1 MKKEEYIAKAEAVH
15 GKGSYDYSKLP
26 DEVIC
31 KSGSQYKIPIICPIH
46 GEFEQ
51 NPCDH
56 SRGHGCPKCSCEK
69 SKKSYVMDYEEFV
82 KKANKIHNHKF
93 DYSKTDLNNRDEKGR
108 VCITCFEHGDF
119 WQKPNEHLKGHI
131 GCKKCNK
138 IRHFQ
143 KCLDKF
149 NNIKLQYSCWKFD
162 KEPKRTNEKITGFCE
177 KHQHTFKLRMDVFPR
192 ESGCIF
198 CLNRKYKKP
207 FIETFN
213 QIKEQYPQWK
223 FDKKPIS
230 IGDNVDGY
238 CIKHDKK
245 FKLRI
250 SDFTSKLNHGGCPI
264 CTNKKEFIRYNYE
277 MANKALFDKYGD
289 DRITISEKDFVNAK
303 TKSIFYCK
311 YHGFFEGILSIILS
325 KNAFFNG
332 CPACS
337 GKTQYTN
344 EKFIEKAREVHGDK
358 YDYSKVEF
366 KNTRTKVCI
375 TCSHHGEF
383 WQSPCSHLQRQ
394 GCPICN
400 HGMSKSFKLSLLEE
414 VDLELMSEN
423 QLLELIKMGNLPK
436 EFKTLIFSKPKSKKR
451 KDDAKKLKEKY
462 SDETKSEEETNK
474 EIEEQ
479 IQEEEKKFEENN
491 NNEQEDFAL
500 PELTEIQDIID
511 RTKIFDVDKLGIS
524 HGEGEKFIINSSL
537 HELWNT
543 ALNSGD
549 KFINQYKSE
558 TNTGKWFNCIR
569 DMFFDEYN
577 KVNSF
582 IVDENCK
589 FPYKPNLMQK
599 LMVYKM
605 KENNY
610 YGNWSDAGAGKS
622 FSREL
627 TSRAIDSHVS
637 LYIVPNAVKDTT
649 KKSILEAYPND
660 SNIVFIENINDI
672 VKLDE
677 TKYNYM
683 IINYDKF
690 QQEHTMDW
698 INKLVETNKIDFI
711 CLDEIQN
718 VKVRNI
724 NDVSIRN
731 TMIRTLIENVKHIN
745 PNVKLLALS
754 ATPIINNLTEVR
766 MLMELL
772 TGNEYKEIGNK
783 NTIENIHEAYKA
795 LLLNGFRFVPEYTA
809 KMNPISICVNGDA
822 LSNDLMNISNSDISK
837 IEQMLA
843 ELKIDECI
851 KKGLIKDKTII
862 YTHYVDG
869 IVPML
874 RNEIES
880 LGLKVDCY
888 TGEER
893 EQRKDIIDNFIN
905 GNLNVLIGSRPIS
918 TGVDGLQKV
927 CNNMIIISAP
937 WTNAEYHQLIKR
949 IYRQGSLFKD
959 VDVIIPKV
967 YIDKWSWDERR
978 IEIIEH
984 KKTLGEA
991 VLDGSF
997 NFKKYDE
1004 DSFRTK
1010 LLSKAI
1016 EALNQGLED
1025 KDVIR
1030 KKIEVEEIDIVKI
1043 QRSESY
1049 VNEIH
1054 RVANISKH
1062 ENISKNV
1069 YGNDKNKFNEY
1080 HKHRQESIKSWVEN
1094 PINYVADIINNRN
1107 EESYHYII
1115 DMGCGLNQ
1123 LKDLIINGDKRVV
1136 GVDFYS
1142 DDKNVIQSDM
1152 CDLNKYVPNKSKDI
1166 CVFCLSLWG
1175 TNYEDYIKEA
1185 NRIMKHGGI
1194 LIIVEPYSKF
1204 GENKHYN
1211 TIDDFSAKIEKYGF
1225 EVLGR
1230 NTIRNNFVYFKFHKI

>member
-1 MKKEEYIAKAEAVH
+1 MKKEEYIAQAESVH
-15 GKGSYDYSKLP
+15 GKETYDYSLLP
-26 DEVIC
+26 DEVKFDDKINIVC
-31 KSGSQYKIPIICPIH
+31 CEHGSFFQRANSHLQGCGCTQCANINKKINSKKELEELLINKPWELISYIKASNSIGWCNIH
-46 GEFEQ
+46 KKEIKLNKHSIKNGSY
-51 NPCDH
+51 PCDDCYQEKK
-56 SRGHGCPKCSCEK
+56 GIFSCEK
-69 SKKSYVMDYEEFV
+69 RLQEILNEYPWKINISNNLNNHTRLNGFCEEHENNFKIAINEFPRAGGCPYCMKRRKYKRDIKNYTNEFFEKIIENKYHDKLKFISFDNKKKTVRCLILKWNIERDFSYHNKRFKTGKMEIYDAVDTNTFIAKCKIDLKSKL
-82 KKANKIHNHKF
+82 
-93 DYSKTDLNNRDEKGR
+93 DYSKSVFINS
-108 VCITCFEHGDF
+108 IS
-119 WQKPNEHLKGHI
+119 
-131 GCKKCNK
+131 K
-138 IRHFQ
+138 I
-143 KCLDKF
+143 
-149 NNIKLQYSCWKFD
+149 
-162 KEPKRTNEKITGFCE
+162 
-177 KHQHTFKLRMDVFPR
+177 
-192 ESGCIF
+192 
-198 CLNRKYKKP
+198 
-207 FIETFN
+207 
-213 QIKEQYPQWK
+213 
-223 FDKKPIS
+223 
-230 IGDNVDGY
+230 
-238 CIKHDKK
+238 
-245 FKLRI
+245 
-250 SDFTSKLNHGGCPI
+250 
-264 CTNKKEFIRYNYE
+264 EF
-277 MANKALFDKYGD
+277 G
-289 DRITISEKDFVNAK
+289 
-303 TKSIFYCK
+303 
-311 YHGFFEGILSIILS
+311 
-325 KNAFFNG
+325 
-332 CPACS
+332 
-337 GKTQYTN
+337 
-344 EKFIEKAREVHGDK
+344 
-358 YDYSKVEF
+358 
-366 KNTRTKVCI
+366 
-375 TCSHHGEF
+375 CSHHGIVK
-383 WQSPCSHLQRQ
+383 QRAGSHIQN
-394 GCPICN
+394 GAVCPIC
-400 HGMSKSFKLSLLEE
+400 SKIPSSFKLSLLEE
-414 VDLELMSEN
+414 VDLESMDAH

-451 KDDAKKLKEKY
+451 KDDTKKLKENY
-462 SDETKSEEETNK
+462 SDETKSEEEINK

-500 PELTEIQDIID
+500 PELTEIQDVID
-511 RTKIFDVDKLGIS
+511 RTKYFDIDKLGIL
-524 HGEGEKFIINSSL
+524 HGEGEKFLINSSL

-543 ALNSGD
+543 VLNFGD
-549 KFINQYKSE
+549 EFINQYKSD

-599 LMVYKM
+599 LMVYRM
-605 KENNY
+605 KENTY

-622 FSREL
+622 FSRDL
-627 TSRAIDSHVS
+627 SSRAINSHVS
-637 LYIVPNAVKDTT
+637 LYVVPNAVKDTT

-660 SNIVFIENINDI
+660 SNIIFIENIDDI

-683 IINYDKF
+683 IINYEKF
-690 QQEHTMDW
+690 QQEYTMDW
-698 INKLVETNKIDFI
+698 INKLIETNKIDFI

-718 VKVRNI
+718 VKVRDI
-724 NDVSIRN
+724 NDISIRN
-731 TMIRTLIENVKHIN
+731 TMIRTLIENAKKIN
-745 PNVKLLALS
+745 TDIKLLALS

-772 TGNEYKEIGNK
+772 TGNEYKEIGNR

-795 LLLNGFRFVPEYTA
+795 LLLNGFRFVPKYT
-809 KMNPISICVNGDA
+809 MNINTPPVHINGDELA
-822 LSNDLMNISNSDISK
+822 DDLKNISNSDILK

-843 ELKIDECI
+843 ELKIKKCI
-851 KKGLIKDKTII
+851 KQGLFKDKTIV
-862 YTHYVDG
+862 YTQYVEG

-874 RNEIES
+874 RNKIET
-880 LGLKVDCY
+880 LGLNVNCY
-888 TGEER
+888 TGNESE
-893 EQRKDIIDNFIN
+893 EQRKDIINDFIN
-905 GNLNVLIGSRPIS
+905 GNLNVLIGSKPIS

-927 CNNMIIISAP
+927 CHNMIVISAP

-1030 KKIEVEEIDIVKI
+1030 KKIEVEEIDVVKT
-1043 QRSESY
+1043 QRAESY

-1054 RVANISKH
+1054 RIANTSKH
-1062 ENISKNV
+1062 ENIAKNV
-1069 YGNDKNKFNEY
+1069 YENDKNKFNEY
-1080 HKHRQESIKSWVEN
+1080 HKHRQESIKSWIEN
-1094 PINYVADIINNRN
+1094 PINYVAYIINNRN
-1107 EESYHYII
+1107 KESYHDII

-1152 CDLNKYVPNKSKDI
+1152 CDLSKYVHNESKDI

-1204 GENKHYN
+1204 GENEHYK
-1211 TIDDFSAKIEKYGF
+1211 TIDEFSEKIEKYGF

-1230 NTIRNNFVYFKFHKI
+1230 NVIRNNFVYFKFHKN

>member
-26 DEVIC
+26 DNKNIKSHAKIC
-31 KSGSQYKIPIICPIH
+31 IICHEKDENDIEH
-46 GEFEQ
+46 GEFLQ
-51 NPCDH
+51 NSYDH
-56 SRGHGCPKCSCEK
+56 LSGHGCKKCAKMATIDEKEFKNRIKFKKLDELFDFSKFIFKDYQKTKSKIRCKKHDYWFNTTAKNLIDGHKCPLCGREEFKNKMIKKLKDNFLMFINEKYPNCFDFSNSEFKTNRDKILVKCQRCNNEFYRVPKEMKKGALCPYCDMQVKRLISKYDTETFIKCSEK
-69 SKKSYVMDYEEFV
+69 VHGKDTYDYSRVNYINQKTKITIGCKKHGWFEINPSDFLQGHGCKYCSKHWHINDYINE
-82 KKANKIHNHKF
+82 ANKIHN
-93 DYSKTDLNNRDEKGR
+93 N
-108 VCITCFEHGDF
+108 
-119 WQKPNEHLKGHI
+119 
-131 GCKKCNK
+131 
-138 IRHFQ
+138 
-143 KCLDKF
+143 
-149 NNIKLQYSCWKFD
+149 
-162 KEPKRTNEKITGFCE
+162 
-177 KHQHTFKLRMDVFPR
+177 
-192 ESGCIF
+192 
-198 CLNRKYKKP
+198 
-207 FIETFN
+207 
-213 QIKEQYPQWK
+213 
-223 FDKKPIS
+223 
-230 IGDNVDGY
+230 
-238 CIKHDKK
+238 
-245 FKLRI
+245 
-250 SDFTSKLNHGGCPI
+250 
-264 CTNKKEFIRYNYE
+264 
-277 MANKALFDKYGD
+277 
-289 DRITISEKDFVNAK
+289 
-303 TKSIFYCK
+303 
-311 YHGFFEGILSIILS
+311 
-325 KNAFFNG
+325 
-332 CPACS
+332 
-337 GKTQYTN
+337 
-344 EKFIEKAREVHGDK
+344 K
-358 YDYSKVEF
+358 YDYSKTILNGHNEIIV
-366 KNTRTKVCI
+366 
-375 TCSHHGEF
+375 S
-383 WQSPCSHLQRQ
+383 
-394 GCPICN
+394 CPI
-400 HGMSKSFKLSLLEE
+400 HGDFNINPYGHLSGDGCHFCSKRLYKEDKLSLLSE
-414 VDLELMSEN
+414 VDLESMDAH

-451 KDDAKKLKEKY
+451 KDDVKTLKEKC

-500 PELTEIQDIID
+500 PELTEIQDVID
-511 RTKIFDVDKLGIS
+511 STKYFDIDKLGIS
-524 HGEGEKFIINSSL
+524 HGEGEKFLINSSL

-543 ALNSGD
+543 VLNSGD
-549 KFINQYKSE
+549 KFINQYKSD

-569 DMFFDEYN
+569 NMFFDEYN

-599 LMVYKM
+599 LMVYRM

-622 FSREL
+622 FSRDL
-627 TSRAIDSHVS
+627 SSRAINAHVS

-649 KKSILEAYPND
+649 KKSILEAYPHD
-660 SNIVFIENINDI
+660 SNIIFIENIDDI

-683 IINYDKF
+683 IINYEKF
-690 QQEHTMDW
+690 QQEYTMDW
-698 INKLVETNKIDFI
+698 INKLIETNKIDFI

-718 VKVRNI
+718 VKVRDI
-724 NDVSIRN
+724 NDISTRN
-731 TMIRTLIENVKHIN
+731 TMIITLIENAKKIN
-745 PNVKLLALS
+745 TDIKLLALS

-772 TGNEYKEIGNK
+772 TGNEYKEIGNR
-783 NTIENIHEAYKA
+783 NTIENIHEAYKS
-795 LLLNGFRFVPEYTA
+795 LLLNGFRFVPKYT
-809 KMNPISICVNGDA
+809 MNINTPTVHINGDELA
-822 LSNDLMNISNSDISK
+822 DDLKDISNSDILK

-843 ELKIDECI
+843 KLKIDECI
-851 KKGLIKDKTII
+851 KKGLIKDKTIV
-862 YTHYVDG
+862 YTQYVEG

-874 RNEIES
+874 RNKIES
-880 LGLKVDCY
+880 LGLNVNCY
-888 TGEER
+888 TGNELE
-893 EQRKDIIDNFIN
+893 EQRKEIINDFIN
-905 GNLNVLIGSRPIS
+905 GSLNVLIGSKPIS

-1025 KDVIR
+1025 KYVIR
-1030 KKIEVEEIDIVKI
+1030 KKIEIEEVDVVKI
-1043 QRSESY
+1043 QRTESY

-1054 RVANISKH
+1054 RIANTSKH
-1062 ENISKNV
+1062 ENIAKNV
-1069 YGNDKNKFNEY
+1069 YENDKNKFNEY

-1107 EESYHYII
+1107 EAAYHDII

-1152 CDLNKYVPNKSKDI
+1152 CDLNKYVTDESKDI
-1166 CVFCLSLWG
+1166 CIFCLSLWG
-1175 TNYEDYIKEA
+1175 TNYEDCIKEA

-1204 GENKHYN
+1204 GENEHYK
-1211 TIDDFSAKIEKYGF
+1211 TIDEFSEKIEKYGF

-1230 NTIRNNFVYFKFHKI
+1230 NVIRNNFVYFKFHKI